1 MTIDERQK
9 KERRQ
14 GFGKKTSKRLNTA
27 DYKYL

>member
-14 GFGKKTSKRLNTA
+14 GFGKKTSKRLNKA
-27 DYKYL
+27 DYIYL